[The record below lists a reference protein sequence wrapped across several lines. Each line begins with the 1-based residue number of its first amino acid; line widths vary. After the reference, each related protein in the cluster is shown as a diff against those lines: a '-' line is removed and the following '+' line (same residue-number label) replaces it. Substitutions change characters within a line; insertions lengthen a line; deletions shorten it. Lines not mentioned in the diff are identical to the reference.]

1 MKKISVMVCFL
12 CMCLAFVCCNSGN
25 VQASLSNESKREV
38 QLTQNEKSE
47 VTIIPEYYTTNIDS
61 KLEYNWFL
69 LTNKVPDNF
78 VKYKDIKQIGKF
90 DDIVLGGRST
100 GCSSTFD
107 YSRYHYC
114 LIDESGAE
122 LTLYVDSNPEDDTVI
137 EAETI
142 TAVNESDMRYL
153 EEDLRGHYTVDGMTY
168 AYVSGKLLSI
178 EWVSNGITYT
188 LCGSMNLSDYP
199 DITSTFVSKLLNL
212 ETAAET
218 LNDFFDVVVE

>member
-1 MKKISVMVCFL
+1 MKKIFVMSCVL

-25 VQASLSNESKREV
+25 VQASLSNESKGEV

-69 LTNKVPDNF
+69 LTNREPDNF
-78 VKYKDIKQIGKF
+78 VKHKDIKQIGKF
-90 DDIVLGGRST
+90 DHIVLGGRST
-100 GCSSTFD
+100 GCRSTFD
-107 YSRYHYC
+107 YSQYNYV

-122 LTLYVDSNPEDDTVI
+122 LTLYVDSNSEDDIVI

-142 TAVNESDMRYL
+142 TTVNESDMRYL
-153 EEDLRGHYTVDGMTY
+153 EEDLHGHYTVDGVTY
-168 AYVSGKLLSI
+168 AYVSGKLISI
-178 EWVSNGITYT
+178 KWVSNGITYT
-188 LCGSMNLSDYP
+188 LCSSMNLSDYP
-199 DITSTFVSKLLNL
+199 DTTSTFVGKLLNL

-218 LNDFFDVVVE
+218 LNEFFDVVVE